1 MNVYID
7 DVKQVNINIF
17 KPSIS
22 KDEIAGL
29 PIAKFRGECIVVNDE
44 KGANEAAKFLLTQ
57 EVIGLDTE
65 TKPVF
70 NKGGMNPVALLQL
83 STLDRCYLIRL
94 CKTGKIPDSIKK
106 VLESESIKKIG
117 LSFADDISALGRRE
131 KTKLNNIVELQQM
144 APKFGI
150 TDKSLAKMYA
160 IIFGEQISKRQ
171 RLTNWE
177 APKLTEKQ
185 VQYAALDAYATLS
198 IYLCLNDVEKG
209 ISVDD
214 QIHTK
219 ERREYEKEL
228 EARKEAIY
236 AKLNATTKVTL
247 EDKESN
253 EKYLKELENL
263 YFKIQG
269 KPVQNIELLK
279 AAGSGR
285 KYYRLSGEAGTFI
298 GTIGE
303 SVTENEAFFA
313 IAASMKKNQILCPKV
328 FMISGDKMCYLQSDL
343 GNISLLDAISDGV
356 KKGNFSAK
364 SISLLINTIEQ
375 LPKIQFLVNKN
386 LDYSVCYPDAEFT
399 KEALMADLEK
409 FRGCFLN
416 HHEDVTYDR
425 AAITK
430 DFEKVCDDFIRTKG
444 KYWGFMYRDFQTRNI
459 MMRGINPAFIDF
471 QGGRLGPCLYDV
483 ASFVYQARAN
493 FPDKLKS
500 KLINAYIKKLNEY
513 VEVNES
519 EVREQLNF
527 FVFLRMIQV
536 LGAYGLRGYIEG
548 KKMFLD
554 SIPKALENVRP
565 FAIKYINKYPELGRV
580 LKNMT
585 KSKYDNS
592 ILNVRV
598 MSFSYKKGIP
608 EDNAGNGGGY
618 VFDCRAVHNPGKYDE
633 YKSKTGL
640 DESVKKFLEDDGEIL
655 TFLDSVYALA
665 DAHVE
670 RYMERGFSNLMFCFG
685 CTGGQHRS
693 VYSAQHLA
701 EHLSE
706 KYGVQVNLEHR
717 EQGIT
722 QLFELREE

>member
-1 MNVYID
+1 M
-7 DVKQVNINIF
+7 NINIF

-44 KGANEAAKFLLTQ
+44 KGADEAAKFLLTQ

-94 CKTGKIPDSIKK
+94 CKIGNIPDSIKK
-106 VLESESIKKIG
+106 VLESESVKKIG
-117 LSFADDISALGRRE
+117 LSFADDISALQRRE

-160 IIFGEQISKRQ
+160 IVFGEQISKRQ

-198 IYLCLNDVEKG
+198 IYLCLSDVEKG
-209 ISVDD
+209 VDVED
-214 QIHTK
+214 QPHFK

-236 AKLNATTKVTL
+236 AKLNARKIETEDSTTEESGIKV
-247 EDKESN
+247 
-253 EKYLKELENL
+253 LENL
-263 YFKIQG
+263 YLRLQG
-269 KPVQNIELLK
+269 KPLTNMELLK

-303 SVTENEAFFA
+303 SVAENEAFFT
-313 IAASMKKNQILCPKV
+313 IAASMKKHKILCPRIV
-328 FMISGDKMCYLQSDL
+328 MISEDRLCYIQSDL
-343 GNISLLDAISDGV
+343 GDTSLLEAVKSGV
-356 KKGNFSAK
+356 TKGRFK
-364 SISLLINTIEQ
+364 PKEISLLINTIEH
-375 LPKIQFLVNKN
+375 LPEIQFLVNED
-386 LDYSVCYPDAEFT
+386 LDYSVCFPDSEFT

-416 HHEDVTYDR
+416 HHKNVSYDR
-425 AAITK
+425 EAITR
-430 DFEKVCDDFIRTKG
+430 DFEKVCEDFVMTKG
-444 KYWGFMYRDFQTRNI
+444 KYWGFMYRDFQTRNV

-471 QGGRLGPCLYDV
+471 QGGRFGPCLYDV

-493 FPDKLKS
+493 FPDRLKA
-500 KLINAYIKKLNEY
+500 KLIEAYIRKLSKF
-513 VEVNES
+513 VDVDKD
-519 EVREQLNF
+519 EVREQLDF

-536 LGAYGLRGYIEG
+536 LGAYGLRGYKEG
-548 KKMFLD
+548 KAMFLE
-554 SIPKALENVRP
+554 SIPQALENVRP
-565 FAIKYINKYPELGRV
+565 FALKYIKKYPELGRV
-580 LKNMT
+580 LKDMT
-585 KSKYDNS
+585 RSKYDNS
-592 ILNVRV
+592 TLCVRV
-598 MSFSYKKGIP
+598 MSFSFKKGIP
-608 EDNAGNGGGY
+608 EDNSGNGGGY

-633 YKSKTGL
+633 YKQKTGL

-670 RYMERGFSNLMFCFG
+670 RYMERGFTNLMFCFG

-722 QLFELREE
+722 QNFELREE